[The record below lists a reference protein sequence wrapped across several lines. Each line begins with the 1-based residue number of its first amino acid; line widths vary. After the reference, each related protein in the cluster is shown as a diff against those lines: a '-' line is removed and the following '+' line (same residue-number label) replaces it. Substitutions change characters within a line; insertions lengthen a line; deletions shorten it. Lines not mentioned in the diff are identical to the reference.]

1 MSLSITVSEPIKQ
14 QDKFGSYLSYRVS
27 TSGLAMGGDASVTRR
42 YSDFDWF
49 AKELLTLIPG
59 TIVPA
64 LPKKEIVVSYS
75 QEFIDSRQ
83 RGLEKFLLRCAAH
96 REIANLPLF
105 NNFLQMDESALKS
118 KQDDSKATKP
128 QLATKAMSWMEGTM
142 NTIQNSG
149 KKAEIE
155 KSAADVQIEDL
166 GNYMEALQKQMNLLT
181 KHAATLIQRYR
192 ESCSTMYELGQAYIL
207 LGQTEGENVGQGLIQ
222 LGATADSV
230 SVLNATRAEA
240 NTLQLLEPMDE
251 YLRLVQSV
259 QNALQQRK
267 DKKNAYVDALT
278 DLEVKQNAYNK
289 SSSTPGKE
297 EIARQQQ
304 EKVAQAQSKSDQ
316 LKIDYDQCT
325 EKLLAEFETFKYQKA
340 VDFRSIIIKFVESQ
354 IEHHRKSEEM
364 WMGVL
369 PSLNS
374 IYIAHVGGG
383 GGSASSSSGKRAGDN
398 QSGGYGNPFA
408 QDGDMVGV

>member
-14 QDKFGSYLSYRVS
+14 QDKFGSFYSYRVS
-27 TSGLAMGGDASVTRR
+27 TSGLAMGGDASVSRR

-49 AKELLTLIPG
+49 AKELLIVLPG
-59 TIVPA
+59 VIVPA
-64 LPKKEIVVSYS
+64 LPKKEIVVAYS
-75 QEFIDSRQ
+75 QDFIDSRQ

-96 REIANLPLF
+96 REIASLPLF
-105 NNFLQMDESALKS
+105 NNFLQMDEASFKV
-118 KQDDSKATKP
+118 KQEECKASRP
-128 QLATKAMSWMEGTM
+128 QLTSKAMSWMEGTM

-149 KKAEIE
+149 KKAELE

-166 GNYMEALQKQMNLLT
+166 GNYMEALQKQMSLLT

-192 ESCSTMYELGQAYIL
+192 ESCSTMYELSQAFTC

-222 LGATADSV
+222 LGTTADGV

-267 DKKNAYVDALT
+267 DKKNAYVDSLT

-289 SSSTPGKE
+289 MSTQPGKE
-297 EIARQQQ
+297 DQARQKQ
-304 EKVAQAQSKSDQ
+304 EQVVLAQSKADQ
-316 LKIDYDQCT
+316 LKIEYDQCT

-354 IEHHRKSEEM
+354 IEHHRKAEET

-383 GGSASSSSGKRAGDN
+383 GSASSSGKRSDH
-398 QSGGYGNPFA
+398 QSGGYGNPF
-408 QDGDMVGV
+408 QDNDMVGV

>member
-14 QDKFGSYLSYRVS
+14 QDKFGSYFSYRVS

-49 AKELLTLIPG
+49 SKELLALLPG

-83 RGLEKFLLRCAAH
+83 RGLEKFLLRCASH

-118 KQDDSKATKP
+118 KQEDSKATKP
-128 QLATKAMSWMEGTM
+128 QLATKAMSWMEGTI

-222 LGATADSV
+222 LGTTADGV

-240 NTLQLLEPMDE
+240 STLQLLEPMDE
-251 YLRLVQSV
+251 YLRLVASV

-267 DKKNAYVDALT
+267 DKKSAYVDALT

-289 SSSTPGKE
+289 SNTTPGKE
-297 EIARQQQ
+297 EVARQQQ

-354 IEHHRKSEEM
+354 IEHHKKSEEM

-383 GGSASSSSGKRAGDN
+383 GSAASSSGKRSGDN
-398 QSGGYGNPFA
+398 QSGGGYGNPF
-408 QDGDMVGV
+408 QDSDMVGV